1 MENKETAL
9 AKAQD
14 IGELVEAGRTRKASK
29 EIAKLNSE
37 ELSVLVSIAN
47 DVGMA
52 LYGFSKETVAFIK
65 DAYRAEMASQHA
77 MEMENI
83 AQEREITRQFNH
95 LVGKLEDKLDLN
107 NPDSIESFR
116 QYNKE
121 LRTNYSTQMDDVDRR
136 RDKQRKVG
144 LFGRL
149 FNKD

>member
-83 AQEREITRQFNH
+83 AQEREITREFNQDIRDVEKQID
-95 LVGKLEDKLDLN
+95 LSKPETIDEYGRYCDRKLNVYDREMDK
-107 NPDSIESFR
+107 
-116 QYNKE
+116 
-121 LRTNYSTQMDDVDRR
+121 VDRR